1 MKIRCIQMDV
11 HLAEPEY
18 NFRQA
23 VRLLREAAAEHP
35 DVLVLPE
42 TWNTGFFPREDLE
55 ACCDRSGERV
65 KAEIGALA
73 KELGI
78 NIVAGSIANVK
89 DGKVCN
95 TAYVFDRGGR
105 CIASYDKTHLFTP
118 MGEHEFFTPGDR
130 LCSFELDGVRCGLII
145 CYDIRF
151 PELIRSLALQG
162 MDVLFIVSHWSKERI
177 PHLNC
182 LSQARAIENQCFVA
196 LCNACGSTAQA
207 QFGGNSAIIT
217 PWGEILTRADGT
229 ETIVSADCDISVIP
243 GIRSSTN
250 VFRDRRP
257 DLYQL

>member
-1 MKIRCIQMDV
+1 MKICCIQMDV

-23 VRLLREAAAEHP
+23 VRLLREAAQDRP

-55 ACCDRSGERV
+55 TCCDRSGERV
-65 KAEIGALA
+65 AAEIGTLA
-73 KELGI
+73 KELGV

-89 DGKVCN
+89 DGRICN
-95 TAYVFDRGGR
+95 TAYVFDRCGR

-130 LCSFELDGVRCGLII
+130 LCSFMLDGVRCGLII

-151 PELIRSLALQG
+151 PELARSLALTG
-162 MDVLFIVSHWSKERI
+162 MDILFVVSQWPRERLC
-177 PHLNC
+177 HLNC

-196 LCNACGSTAQA
+196 LCNACGSAGNTH
-207 QFGGNSAIIT
+207 FGGDSAIID
-217 PWGEILTRADGT
+217 PWGGILARADGS
-229 ETIVSADCDISVIP
+229 ETTVSADCDLSVIP
-243 GIRSSTN
+243 GMRSRTN